1 MLVLFKQIANGTIDW
16 EILKQILSKYLGIVK
31 FFYIFI
37 LLSDFLF
44 NFIKLCILFF
54 YCLKLYFKYFIKR
67 NDR

>member
-16 EILKQILSKYLGIVK
+16 EILKQILSKYLEIVK
-31 FFYIFI
+31 LFYIFI

-54 YCLKLYFKYFIKR
+54 YYLNLYFKYFIKR